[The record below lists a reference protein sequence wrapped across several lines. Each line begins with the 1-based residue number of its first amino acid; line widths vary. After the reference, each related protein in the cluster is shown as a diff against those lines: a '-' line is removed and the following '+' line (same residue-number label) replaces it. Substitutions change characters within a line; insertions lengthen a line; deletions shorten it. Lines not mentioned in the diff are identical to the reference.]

1 MLPICLHRSAVPTL
15 VRFSTFYYVERLER
29 ERLGERNF
37 VNDDAQYFTIPE
49 NFQSGEKQ
57 KRNIFLPQNVKNQL

>member
-1 MLPICLHRSAVPTL
+1 MFRQCFQFVSIVVQFQPSFVSLL
-15 VRFSTFYYVERLER
+15 ERLER